1 MGGVLLVKGKLKAE
15 LERNVNKQSLYNVGV
30 GEKYAS
36 NTVQLEASL
45 VFFGHFDMQQVSGS
59 LFQIH
64 LYANKLQIFFVSY
77 LQFRLHL
84 RQV

>member
-30 GEKYAS
+30 GEKCAS

-45 VFFGHFDMQQVSGS
+45 VFFGHFDIKQVSGP
-59 LFQIH
+59 LFQIQ
-64 LYANKLQIFFVSY
+64 LYSSKLRIFILLFTV
-77 LQFRLHL
+77 
-84 RQV
+84 